1 MNAFFLDRHNFAPFS
16 NEHWLLFTAYSFV
29 AIYLIYYCQKSANP
43 QQYQRPLVWFLGF
56 ITLLQLAK
64 PFIRLH
70 YGMFDIKDDLP
81 FHLCNMLPL
90 LMWLAVG
97 SGSRFWFSVFSFW
110 IIIGTSQSLITPTVT
125 ETFPH
130 YESIRYWTVHF
141 GLTFAAL
148 FGWIVFKWLPT
159 YKVAG
164 QSWLLLNG
172 MALGMY
178 MINLGLDS
186 NYWYLRGKPAEDTAL
201 SMLWSWPYYLLQL
214 EAIALLSFLALVA
227 IIKKL
232 NKN

>member
-16 NEHWLLFTAYSFV
+16 IEHWLLFSAYTLVGFL
-29 AIYLIYYCQKSANP
+29 LIYQCRKKADP
-43 QQYQRPLVWFLGF
+43 QQYHRPITWFLGF

-90 LMWLAVG
+90 LMWVAIG

-110 IIIGTSQSLITPTVT
+110 IVIGTTQSLITPTVT

-141 GLTFAAL
+141 GLTFVAL
-148 FGWIVFKWLPT
+148 FGWIVLKWLPT
-159 YKVAG
+159 YKLAF
-164 QSWLLLNG
+164 QSWLFFNA

-178 MINLGLDS
+178 FINLGLDS
-186 NYWYLRGKPAEDTAL
+186 NYWYLRGKPTEDTAL

-227 IIKKL
+227 IIKRF
-232 NKN
+232 NRN